1 MESINTD
8 RLAILS
14 HPQRLALH
22 QTYGALHNRIMA
34 FSALSFEKLDRG
46 SLQKRVDKLSNE
58 TVNRINQI

>member
-14 HPQRLALH
+14 HPQRLAFQ

-34 FSALSFEKLDRG
+34 FSALSFEKLHRG
-46 SLQKRVDKLSNE
+46 SLQKRVGKIGNE
-58 TVNRINQI
+58 TAKQE

>member
-14 HPQRLALH
+14 HPQRLAFQ

-46 SLQKRVDKLSNE
+46 SLQKRVGKIGNE
-58 TVNRINQI
+58 TAKQE